1 MVTPVPLLHAV
12 NCGEFHD
19 YEPVRNFRDARSVAW
34 NETKKLWKIAGPIAF
49 TIICN
54 FGNNTATTMFVG
66 HLGNLQLSA
75 VSISLSVIC
84 TFSFGFMLGM
94 GSALETLCGQ
104 AFGAGHVNMLG
115 VYMQRSWIILFT
127 SCVILTPIYIFS
139 APILKLLGQDDDVAN
154 LAGTFTIYCI
164 PQLFSLAFNF
174 PAQKFLQAQ
183 SKVLVLA
190 WIGFIS
196 LLVQIGMLSLF
207 IYVFDWGIYGA
218 GIAFGITGWVIVIA
232 QNIYIMKWCKEGWT
246 GFSWLA
252 FKDIWAFVRLSLES
266 AVMLCLEI
274 WYMMTLILATGHLSN
289 AVLSI
294 DSLAICLNFNG
305 LEAMLFIG
313 INAAISVRV
322 SNELGLARPR
332 AAKYSVYV
340 TVGQSLLIGIVCM
353 VVILITKDYFSVLY
367 TNNEELQHSVSNLA
381 ILLGVTMLLN
391 SVQPV
396 ISGVAIGG
404 GWQGLVAYVN
414 LGCYYI
420 IGLPLGILLG
430 YVAKWGVKGIWGG
443 MICGTALQTLLLM
456 IVLYRTNW
464 NKEVEQTTDRM
475 KKWAGQDYGDEEIA
489 AVSV

>member
-12 NCGEFHD
+12 NSGEFHD

-84 TFSFGFMLGM
+84 TFSFGFM
-94 GSALETLCGQ
+94 
-104 AFGAGHVNMLG
+104 
-115 VYMQRSWIILFT
+115 
-127 SCVILTPIYIFS
+127 
-139 APILKLLGQDDDVAN
+139 
-154 LAGTFTIYCI
+154 
-164 PQLFSLAFNF
+164 
-174 PAQKFLQAQ
+174 
-183 SKVLVLA
+183 
-190 WIGFIS
+190 
-196 LLVQIGMLSLF
+196 
-207 IYVFDWGIYGA
+207 
-218 GIAFGITGWVIVIA
+218 
-232 QNIYIMKWCKEGWT
+232 EGWT